1 MDTTLITFKCLD
13 KSIQVPINVA
23 SVSKTI
29 YNLLNCDSV
38 YNENESIEL
47 LTLNS
52 DLVSHIML
60 FCKCYVSDPHII
72 ENNDWTRE
80 FLNIDNKFLF
90 EMTNAAN
97 YLDIPPLL
105 DFCCL
110 SIANNLIKGK
120 TPEQIRETFGLTNDF
135 MAEEEE
141 QIRIENS
148 WYFNVDETIKHVVNE
163 DKN

>member
-1 MDTTLITFKCLD
+1 MDTTLITFKCFD

-29 YNLLNCDSV
+29 YNLLNDSV
-38 YNENESIEL
+38 YNENESVEL

-52 DLVSHIML
+52 NIVSHIML
-60 FCKCYVSDPHII
+60 FCKCYMSDPHII

-97 YLDIPPLL
+97 YLDIAPLL
-105 DFCCL
+105 DFCCM

-135 MAEEEE
+135 TAEEEE

-148 WYFNVDETIKHVVNE
+148 WYTNVDGTENVVKE
-163 DKN
+163 DTN